1 MGPTGGCGYIRRREY
16 HCRESDEFRQKVLS
30 VEPDVRAL
38 VATEVTVVGCA
49 EDGYALFVVGLLVAL
64 LLDLVGTDQQI

>member
-1 MGPTGGCGYIRRREY
+1 MRLCRRKQY
-16 HCRESDEFRQKVLS
+16 DCREPDEFRQKVLA
-30 VEPDVRAL
+30 VETDVGAL

-64 LLDLVGTDQQI
+64 LFHLVGTDQQI